1 MNKTEILDICAKN
14 QDERLLLAKVL
25 DKVEQSRNKQTLEH
39 TGFLSPSEAVAVA
52 ALLRHYGDV
61 QAEFSGGFLGAERVM
76 SLFLPDWM
84 FELESE
90 DLPMVAVKIQISKL
104 AKISHRDILGSLM
117 GLGLTR
123 EKVGD
128 ILVEAEWAV
137 VVVAKSVLD
146 VILSQWN
153 SVGRQSVEPVEIPL
167 AEIGEKSQTVKII
180 KDTVA
185 SLRIDSLVASGFAIS
200 RTKAAEQI
208 EGGKVQ
214 INHVE
219 VLKTDKQ
226 LEIGDVISCRG
237 LGKCVLANVV
247 GKSKKDRHII
257 EIHRYI

>member
-14 QDERLLLAKVL
+14 SDERLLLAKAM
-25 DKVEQSRNKQTLEH
+25 DKVEQARNKQTLEA
-39 TGFLSPSEAVAVA
+39 TGFLSPAEAVAVA
-52 ALLRHYGDV
+52 ALLKHYGDV
-61 QAEFSGGFLGAERVM
+61 QSEFSGGFVGAERAM
-76 SLFLPDWM
+76 CLFLPDWM
-84 FELESE
+84 FELENE
-90 DLPMVAVKIQISKL
+90 DLPLTAVKIQFSKL

-128 ILVEAEWAV
+128 ILVEADWAV
-137 VVVAKSVLD
+137 VLVSNSVMD

-153 SVGRQSVEPVEIPL
+153 SVGRQSVQPVEISL

-185 SLRIDSLVASGFAIS
+185 SLRVDSVVASGFGIS

-214 INHVE
+214 INHVD
-219 VLKTDKQ
+219 VLKTDKL

-237 LGKCVLANVV
+237 LGKCLLANVV

-257 EIHRYI
+257 EIHRYV